1 MRSYMDR
8 FSMDQQRV
16 VDQHP
21 IWAEFF
27 RSKES
32 GWRILQKPE
41 GCLNQRFNDIENNC
55 RIMGNDGVSPC
66 FFYARQGGLEGF
78 REKAMERQ
86 NPHRLVGGIFF

>member
-1 MRSYMDR
+1 MRFLMDP
-8 FSMDQQRV
+8 FLMDQQRV

-32 GWRILQKPE
+32 GWRILQEPE

-66 FFYARQGGLEGF
+66 FFYARQRDWRGSVK
-78 REKAMERQ
+78 KAMERQ
-86 NPHRLVGGIFF
+86 KPHRLVGGIFF